1 MHCPCLAAA
10 CATEWKGRSAAIGRQ
25 QGGRA
30 RIGQR
35 EGAGPPSGMY
45 YGVSGTSVR
54 AGQARTPFGAPEGGT
69 YRGEGSGRAGPA
81 SRPGYLLCPRPA
93 QAPDQSAR
101 ARQRVRADGPLGLGH
116 VADQAPPS
124 PRSSPFPS
132 IWVSFFPFLSSYF
145 FFNEHTP
152 CAS

>member
-10 CATEWKGRSAAIGRQ
+10 CATEWKGRSAAIGHQ

-54 AGQARTPFGAPEGGT
+54 AGQARTPFGAPEGGA
-69 YRGEGSGRAGPA
+69 YGVEGSGRAGPG
-81 SRPGYLLCPRPA
+81 SRPGYLLCLRPA

-101 ARQRVRADGPLGLGH
+101 ARARQRVRVDGPLGMGH
-116 VADQAPPS
+116 VVDQAPPS
-124 PRSSPFPS
+124 PPLLPLSLHLGFFLSF
-132 IWVSFFPFLSSYF
+132 SFFLF
-145 FFNEHTP
+145 FFQ
-152 CAS
+152 